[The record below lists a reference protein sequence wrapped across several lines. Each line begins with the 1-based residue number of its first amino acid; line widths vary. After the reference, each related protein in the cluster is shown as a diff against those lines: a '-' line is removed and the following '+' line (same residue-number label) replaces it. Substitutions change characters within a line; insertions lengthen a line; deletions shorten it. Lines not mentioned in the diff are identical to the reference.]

1 MWGCTCDPTCADVSY
16 VKLLLDRRLLL
27 PAFILYLLAVLYLV
41 LWPQPDTSSSG
52 VRIVAALFRAAGLPT
67 VTPTRVEVG
76 LNVVLFVPLGLL
88 GLLLLPRTPWWAW
101 TAVGLAFSSLLE
113 ATQWAFLPSRS
124 PTVSDL
130 VANTTGCLLGAIAAT
145 VLLREVRASS
155 TGLTAQQPVR
165 SRRSLG
171 FLGLA
176 LLAGM
181 GLLVLMPTSR
191 LPSSTVIAVSG
202 LVRTGGAPGWLASP
216 TLWELL
222 MNVLLFV
229 PLGILGAL
237 AFPGWSLV
245 RWAALG
251 LGLSLAIEL
260 FQGLL
265 LPARDA
271 SASDL
276 ATNTAGMVVGAAVA
290 GLVVWLRSR
299 CGPDQTRQEPQSTPR
314 R

>member
-1 MWGCTCDPTCADVSY
+1 MRLV
-16 VKLLLDRRLLL
+16 LDRRLLL
-27 PAFILYLLAVLYLV
+27 PAFVLYLLAVLYLV
-41 LWPQPDTSSSG
+41 LWPQPDAASSG
-52 VRIVAALFRAAGLPT
+52 VRMVAAIFRAAGLPT

-88 GLLLLPRTPWWAW
+88 GLLLLPRVPWWAW

-113 ATQWAFLPSRS
+113 SAQWAFLPSRS

-130 VANTTGCLLGAIAAT
+130 VANTTGCLLGAIAAAL
-145 VLLREVRASS
+145 LLREVRASS
-155 TGLTAQQPVR
+155 TGRTAKDPVM
-165 SRRSLG
+165 SRRTLG

-181 GLLVLMPTSR
+181 GLVVLMPTSR

-202 LVRTGGAPGWLASP
+202 FMQAGGAPGWLSSRA
-216 TLWELL
+216 LWELV

-245 RWAALG
+245 RWAVLG
-251 LGLSLAIEL
+251 LGLSLVIEL
-260 FQGLL
+260 FQGVL

-276 ATNTAGMVVGAAVA
+276 ATNTAGMVVGAALV
-290 GLVVWLRSR
+290 GLVVWLRPG
-299 CGPDQTRQEPQSTPR
+299 CGPGQKLQAPHSTPR